1 MLVSTNWLNEYVKID
16 DQNVE
21 ELAEKITR
29 SGIEVDAI
37 IDRSHQM
44 DNVVVGYVTSCEKH
58 PNADRLNICT
68 VDVGREEQSQI
79 ICGAANVAKGQK
91 VVTALPGAVLPGNFK
106 IKKAK
111 MRGEASHGMIC
122 SLQELAIEGK
132 VVPKEYAEGIYV
144 LPEDAKV
151 GENALPY
158 IGLNDVV
165 YEFDLTPNRGDALS
179 MLGVAYEV
187 AAILDRDL
195 TLPNPSYETVEEK
208 AEDFIRVTVEAK
220 EENPL
225 YAAKVLRNITV
236 GPSPQWMQNALM
248 SAGIRPHNNVVDITN
263 FVLLEYG
270 QPLHAFDY
278 DKIGSKEIVVRL
290 AKDGETIET
299 LDNEDRTLTKEDIV
313 ITNGEAPIAIAG
325 VMGGADSEVT
335 DQTTTVVL
343 EAAYFKPVNVR
354 RTSSR
359 LALRSDSSAR
369 FEKGVDPNRVLK
381 AADRA
386 VELLVKYANAEVLDG
401 TVLHDELEKEPKEI
415 IVSPDAINRRL
426 GMKIPQEEMEDILRR
441 LRIPFEAKNGMLY
454 IEAPTRRQDL
464 KIEEDI
470 IEEIARMYGYDNI
483 PMTLPVTEATP
494 GLLTPYQEKRRIAR
508 RYLEGVGLYQA
519 VTYSLVSEKNAK
531 RFALETD
538 TWTQLMMPMSE
549 EHSTLRQSLIPSLLQ
564 VLAYNVARR
573 NTDLAFYETS
583 SVYIGEEEDGLP
595 REVERLA
602 GALTGMWVNN
612 EWQKEMKEV
621 DFFVV
626 KGIIEGLFNRLGL
639 LERVTFN
646 RLVMDD
652 MHPGRTASI
661 LLDGKVVGMLGE
673 IHPLVEKEFDI
684 PKTYVFEL
692 DLETILNTDAQV
704 LEYEQLSKYPK
715 ITRDIALV
723 VKRTMPATTIKEVIE
738 KAGKP
743 LLRDVHVFDVYEG
756 EHVAADEK
764 SLAFSLTYFDPT
776 RTLTDEEVVKVH
788 DRVLK
793 ALVEETG
800 AALRE

>member
-44 DNVVVGYVTSCEKH
+44 DHVVVGYVTSCEKH

-68 VDVGREEQSQI
+68 VDVGAEEESQI

-144 LPEDAKV
+144 LPEDAEV

-208 AEDFIRVTVEAK
+208 VADYINVTVEAK

-225 YAAKVLRNITV
+225 YAAKVLRNIQV

-299 LDNEDRTLTKEDIV
+299 LDNEDRTLTNEDIV
-313 ITNGEAPIAIAG
+313 ITNGQEPIAIAG

-343 EAAYFKPVNVR
+343 ESAYFKPVNVR

-401 TVLHDELEKEPKEI
+401 TVLHDELDKEPKEI
-415 IVSPDAINRRL
+415 VVSPDAINRRL
-426 GMKIPQEEMEDILRR
+426 GMKIPQVEMEDILRR
-441 LRIPFEAKNGMLY
+441 LRIPFEAKNSMLY

-483 PMTLPVTEATP
+483 PMTLPVTETTP

-573 NTDLAFYETS
+573 NTDVAFYETS

-595 REVERLA
+595 REVERLS

-612 EWQKEMKEV
+612 EWQKETKEV

-639 LERVTFN
+639 LERVTFD
-646 RLVMDD
+646 RLVIDD
-652 MHPGRTASI
+652 MHPGRTASV
-661 LLDGKVVGMLGE
+661 LLDGRVVGMLGE
-673 IHPLVEKEFDI
+673 VHPLVEKEFDI

-692 DLETILNTDAQV
+692 DLETILHTNAEV

-723 VKRTMPATTIKEVIE
+723 VTRDMAATTIKEVIE

-743 LLRDVHVFDVYEG
+743 LLRNVHVFDVYEG
-756 EHVAADEK
+756 EHVAEDEK
-764 SLAFSLTYFDPT
+764 SLAFSLTYFDPA

-800 AALRE
+800 ATLRE